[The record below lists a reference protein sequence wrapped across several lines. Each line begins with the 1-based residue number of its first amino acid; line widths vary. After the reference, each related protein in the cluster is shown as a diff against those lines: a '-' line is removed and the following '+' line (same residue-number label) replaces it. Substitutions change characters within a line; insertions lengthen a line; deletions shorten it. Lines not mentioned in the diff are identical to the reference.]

1 MHEETFSLCGF
12 LEAEDSPTKLQE
24 YNRSYWSKNSSKLN
38 QAKRRNRQVKKEQEL
53 NGSGSPMFESVALP
67 AKDEPQT
74 VENGFASHSDNA
86 SLSDLRSDSSLV
98 SEQRGEQILAEI
110 LRQLAETRKELENQN
125 REKLELKGKLEACV
139 AKILEFPDNKEL
151 AEANAKVQKT
161 IAMQNE
167 LAAIKHRLQ
176 EILEWQNQNSKTTPP
191 TTSSVTF
198 TEKRNVSGIA
208 TANEESLKDRNGDN
222 QGDCGF
228 NKPTTHDSVEN
239 QELWAKKK
247 SLRVNLDS
255 DVDADSSDKDLSI
268 KNSSLRKPLLTL
280 SISFSIILFVC
291 FNTWFL
297 VSEQYSLNLALG
309 YGVILAWVIAVLTE
323 GSLVLLSTLG
333 SYTSNLTWKIGLYAA
348 CAFMTWTT
356 IGVISSSVDTRVE
369 QSAAT
374 SDKINRLK
382 SRLSSLQA
390 QEATALAVIRGL
402 DTDVYPT
409 RIQRLSAKLEDGIS
423 AEIKVVSAEIDQL
436 MSNHTST
443 KSAPLVQQRK
453 MLLLCNLLLSAFL
466 GFLWSGRS
474 GCLVKKMCLKT
485 KQLFLRI

>member
-1 MHEETFSLCGF
+1 M
-12 LEAEDSPTKLQE
+12 
-24 YNRSYWSKNSSKLN
+24 
-38 QAKRRNRQVKKEQEL
+38 KKELDL
-53 NGSGSPMFESVALP
+53 NGNVSPMFESAAQP
-67 AKDEPQT
+67 AKEEQQT
-74 VENGFASHSDNA
+74 IEKTLSRSDNA
-86 SLSDLRSDSSLV
+86 SLSDSRSDSSLV
-98 SEQRGEQILAEI
+98 FHQRGDPILAEV
-110 LRQLAETRKELENQN
+110 LRQLAENRKELENQT
-125 REKLELKGKLEACV
+125 REKLELKSQIEACV

-167 LAAIKHRLQ
+167 LAVIKQRLH
-176 EILEWQNQNSKTTPP
+176 EILEWQNQNSKTASP

-198 TEKRNVSGIA
+198 TEKRNASGISN
-208 TANEESLKDRNGDN
+208 ANEGSLTDQNGDN
-222 QGDCGF
+222 QAGTSL
-228 NKPTTHDSVEN
+228 NLPPAHDSVGN
-239 QELWAKKK
+239 QEQKTEEK
-247 SLRVNLDS
+247 SLKAHVDSNVN
-255 DVDADSSDKDLSI
+255 ADSSNKGLSI
-268 KNSSLRKPLLTL
+268 KNSTVRKPLLTL
-280 SISFSIILFVC
+280 AMSFSIILFVC
-291 FNTWFL
+291 SNTWFL

-309 YGVILAWVIAVLTE
+309 YGVFLAWLIAILTE
-323 GSLVLLSTLG
+323 ASLVLLSMLG

-348 CAFMTWTT
+348 CGFMTWTT
-356 IGVISSSVDTRVE
+356 IGVISSSVDTRVG

-423 AEIKVVSAEIDQL
+423 AEIKIVNAEIDQL

-474 GCLVKKMCLKT
+474 GCWISQMSRSVKRSFSRFCES
-485 KQLFLRI
+485 I